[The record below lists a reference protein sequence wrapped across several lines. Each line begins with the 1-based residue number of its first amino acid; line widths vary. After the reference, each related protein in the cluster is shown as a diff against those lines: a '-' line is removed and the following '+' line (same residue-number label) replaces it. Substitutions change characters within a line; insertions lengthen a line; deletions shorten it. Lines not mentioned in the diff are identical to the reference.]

1 MRALQTAFNSVYQQ
15 SPTPDKFMIEITMK
29 HTEIPK
35 NYKIEIEQL
44 KAALDAANAYADK
57 LVEGIPYL
65 PADIE
70 NLRESNVELSKE
82 LDNAEFKIE
91 HTQEEIE
98 NLRESNVELS
108 KELED
113 AKRSIDNPQEEVEYH
128 REEVRRMRDD
138 LATSISERAALQGH
152 IDNLSRDIYLK
163 DNALYKLKVSKSL
176 VDIAHKNI
184 TEEKKDAPI
193 EKLKQRIS
201 ELCKEIKHKDAII
214 DGNKASIE
222 TLLNVFHTRYTDY
235 AKLMKEI
242 AEFAH
247 PTENPGPY
255 KVTTSHTYFL
265 IVDRNSDVIAR
276 SLYDNIAVFLCGLLN
291 LAYHSQSANI
301 ESYQKHTH

>member
-15 SPTPDKFMIEITMK
+15 SPTLDEFMIEITTK
-29 HTEIPK
+29 HTQIPK

-44 KAALDAANAYADK
+44 KAALEAANAYADK

-70 NLRESNVELSKE
+70 NLRDTNIMLS
-82 LDNAEFKIE
+82 DA
-91 HTQEEIE
+91 
-98 NLRESNVELS
+98 
-108 KELED
+108 LEA
-113 AKRSIDNPQEEVEYH
+113 AKRSIDNKQEEVEYH
-128 REEVRRMRDD
+128 REEVRRVRDD
-138 LATSISERAALQGH
+138 LSTSISERAVLQGH

-163 DNALYKLKVSKSL
+163 DNALHKLKVSKSL

-184 TEEKKDAPI
+184 TEENKDAPI

-235 AKLMKEI
+235 AKFMKEI

>member
-15 SPTPDKFMIEITMK
+15 SPTLDEFMIEITTK
-29 HTEIPK
+29 HTQIPK

-44 KAALDAANAYADK
+44 KAALEAANAYADK

-70 NLRESNVELSKE
+70 NLRDTNIMLS
-82 LDNAEFKIE
+82 DA
-91 HTQEEIE
+91 
-98 NLRESNVELS
+98 
-108 KELED
+108 LED
-113 AKRSIDNPQEEVEYH
+113 AKRSIDNKQEEVEYH
-128 REEVRRMRDD
+128 REEVRRVRDD
-138 LATSISERAALQGH
+138 LSTSISERAVLQGH

-163 DNALYKLKVSKSL
+163 DNALHKLKVSKSL

-184 TEEKKDAPI
+184 TEENKDAPI

-235 AKLMKEI
+235 AKFMKEI

>member
-15 SPTPDKFMIEITMK
+15 SPTLDEFMIEIAMT
-29 HTEIPK
+29 HTEISK

-70 NLRESNVELSKE
+70 NLRDTNIMLS
-82 LDNAEFKIE
+82 DA
-91 HTQEEIE
+91 
-98 NLRESNVELS
+98 
-108 KELED
+108 LED
-113 AKRSIDNPQEEVEYH
+113 AKRSIDNKQEEVEYH

-163 DNALYKLKVSKSL
+163 DNALHKLKVSKSL

-235 AKLMKEI
+235 AKFMKEI

>member
-15 SPTPDKFMIEITMK
+15 SPTLDEFMIEIAMK

-44 KAALDAANAYADK
+44 KAALEAANAYADK

-70 NLRESNVELSKE
+70 NLRDTNIMLS
-82 LDNAEFKIE
+82 DA
-91 HTQEEIE
+91 
-98 NLRESNVELS
+98 
-108 KELED
+108 LED
-113 AKRSIDNPQEEVEYH
+113 AKRSIDNKQEEVEYH
-128 REEVRRMRDD
+128 REEVRRVRDD
-138 LATSISERAALQGH
+138 LSTSISERAVLQGH

-163 DNALYKLKVSKSL
+163 DNALHKLKVSKSL

-184 TEEKKDAPI
+184 TEENKDAPI

-235 AKLMKEI
+235 AKFMKEI

>member
-15 SPTPDKFMIEITMK
+15 SPTLDEFMIEIAMK

-70 NLRESNVELSKE
+70 NLRDTNMMLS
-82 LDNAEFKIE
+82 DA
-91 HTQEEIE
+91 
-98 NLRESNVELS
+98 
-108 KELED
+108 LED
-113 AKRSIDNPQEEVEYH
+113 AKRSIDNKQEEVEYH

-163 DNALYKLKVSKSL
+163 DNALHKLKVSKSL

-184 TEEKKDAPI
+184 TVEKKDAPI

-201 ELCKEIKHKDAII
+201 ELCKEIKHKYAII
-214 DGNKASIE
+214 DGNKASI
-222 TLLNVFHTRYTDY
+222 
-235 AKLMKEI
+235 
-242 AEFAH
+242 
-247 PTENPGPY
+247 
-255 KVTTSHTYFL
+255 
-265 IVDRNSDVIAR
+265 
-276 SLYDNIAVFLCGLLN
+276 
-291 LAYHSQSANI
+291 
-301 ESYQKHTH
+301 

>member
-15 SPTPDKFMIEITMK
+15 SPTLDEFMIEIAMT

-70 NLRESNVELSKE
+70 NLRDTNIMLS
-82 LDNAEFKIE
+82 DA
-91 HTQEEIE
+91 
-98 NLRESNVELS
+98 
-108 KELED
+108 LED
-113 AKRSIDNPQEEVEYH
+113 AKRSIDNKQEEVEYH

-163 DNALYKLKVSKSL
+163 DNALHKLKVSKSL

-235 AKLMKEI
+235 AKFMKEI